1 MINVLAFPS
10 ASGVAQEIYNA
21 LKFHKDIKLY
31 GANSGNNNP
40 GKFLFESS
48 YIGDAPLMV
57 DTDKCVEWLNS
68 IILKYKIHCIFPCYD
83 DAQLWLKTNES
94 KLLPVKIITSCK
106 ETTEIC
112 RSKKKTYE
120 HFHSIIACPKVF
132 SDKNSILNNYPV
144 FIKPECGEGSKGCY
158 KIDSLE
164 MMNKNFTADH
174 IILEYLPGEEYTVD
188 CFTDI
193 SGNLSFVGARV
204 RSMTRAGISIIT
216 ENIDDADCEFFAMAE
231 KINMNLKFIGAWFFQ
246 VKRSTVGNLCL
257 MEIAPRIAGAMF
269 LYRQQGV
276 NFPLLSIYTHMGLST
291 GIIKQKFEIV
301 VGCKIYTNNFF
312 IPQFITN
319 PIKAFYMDLDDTL
332 ILSNQSINPSMIS
345 LLYEAKLSN
354 ISTYLITRHTGIV
367 LNTLEKYSIH
377 PNLFCKIIHITD
389 KSNKSDHVL
398 VKPALFIDDSFSE
411 RNNTVCNDIYVFDT
425 DSYEIIRDI
434 IKISHSRFRIT
445 HE

>member
-1 MINVLAFPS
+1 
-10 ASGVAQEIYNA
+10 
-21 LKFHKDIKLY
+21 
-31 GANSGNNNP
+31 
-40 GKFLFESS
+40 
-48 YIGDAPLMV
+48 
-57 DTDKCVEWLNS
+57 
-68 IILKYKIHCIFPCYD
+68 
-83 DAQLWLKTNES
+83 
-94 KLLPVKIITSCK
+94 
-106 ETTEIC
+106 
-112 RSKKKTYE
+112 
-120 HFHSIIACPKVF
+120 
-132 SDKNSILNNYPV
+132 
-144 FIKPECGEGSKGCY
+144 
-158 KIDSLE
+158 
-164 MMNKNFTADH
+164 
-174 IILEYLPGEEYTVD
+174 
-188 CFTDI
+188 
-193 SGNLSFVGARV
+193 
-204 RSMTRAGISIIT
+204 
-216 ENIDDADCEFFAMAE
+216 
-231 KINMNLKFIGAWFFQ
+231 MNLKFIGAWFFQ